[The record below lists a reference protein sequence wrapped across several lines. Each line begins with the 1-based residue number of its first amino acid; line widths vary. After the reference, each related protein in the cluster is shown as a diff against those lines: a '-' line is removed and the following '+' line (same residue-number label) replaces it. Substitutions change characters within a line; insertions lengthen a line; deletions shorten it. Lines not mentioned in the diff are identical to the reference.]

1 MNNKRSSRLKLAYK
15 FYLLLVLPLIAV
27 SSLVTL
33 VTYQSLNSNAA
44 DLAKALTI
52 QGKANRLLPLLLVQ
66 DDSSKA
72 ILIDPDQLGFFS
84 TKKIA
89 AYDEH
94 KALIAEL
101 KTESENNP
109 KYSQMLSRLNFL
121 SNLDETKL
129 RAIDSFILEQL
140 FENPAKARAL
150 YFTDYEPH
158 RLEYEKGIRELTQI
172 GNDLAAAA
180 SVEMTQKNTASL
192 LQVSLAL
199 VLGIVVIATAI
210 TILSKQV
217 ERSENNTKSLLA
229 VLNEG
234 LFFFDKQG
242 FIAHER
248 SESLAKIVP
257 GSDSISNLFEFVK
270 TYSNTTEQNVKT
282 CLQLLWAE
290 DDSDF
295 ISDFDSTISFLPRNL
310 VINQSQT
317 IELDYRPLRNHKN
330 QLEKVVVVAVD
341 ATERL
346 KNEKEAVI
354 QAERVRKIS
363 RVAASIESYQSFLEE
378 AINLFKRADHAI
390 LRRIDDNLLPQIKR
404 DLHTLKG
411 SIGIFEFTSLAAEI
425 HHAETILEDHG
436 IKDPKFRLQ
445 WDRIK
450 DQWRFETN
458 DIETVLRLAG
468 SQEKVQVAK
477 SKLRALT
484 QYAQTKKDN
493 NLELLVTQ
501 CEQIPCQEAFAK
513 YEAYIEKICS
523 NTTNKQVKM
532 VFAQDCAEVSFV
544 EIQRI
549 DGALVH
555 MIRNSIDHGI
565 EDQVKRSEV
574 NKTPVGSIHVG
585 CYRLA
590 SGGLHI
596 VLKDDGQGINGD
608 LLAFKAV
615 KMGQWTEQQS
625 LASTYQEKIELIF
638 VPSLSTKD
646 VVTETSGR
654 GVGMDAVKNLINEL
668 GGSITVYSQLGI
680 GSQFELDLPPLAT
693 GVQASS
699 PRALAAAS

>member
-1 MNNKRSSRLKLAYK
+1 MIKNRTFRLKLAYK
-15 FYLLLVLPLIAV
+15 FYLLLVVPLIAV
-27 SSLVTL
+27 SSLVTW

-72 ILIDPDQLGFFS
+72 ILIDPEQLGFFS

-94 KALIAEL
+94 KTLIAEL
-101 KTESENNP
+101 KAESKTNP
-109 KYSQMLSRLNFL
+109 KYNEMLSRLNFL

-199 VLGIVVIATAI
+199 VLGIIVIATAI

-242 FIAHER
+242 FIASER
-248 SESLAKIVP
+248 SEPLARIIP
-257 GSDSISNLFEFVK
+257 GSESVTNLFEFVK
-270 TYSNTTEQNVKT
+270 TYSSTTEANVKS
-282 CLQLLWAE
+282 CLELLWAE
-290 DDSDF
+290 DDSAF
-295 ISDFDSTISFLPRNL
+295 ISDFDSTITFLPRTL

-346 KNEKEAVI
+346 KNETEAVI

-363 RVAASIESYQSFLEE
+363 RVAASIDSYQSFLEE

-390 LRRIDDNLLPQIKR
+390 LGSSKGDLLPQIKR

-411 SIGIFEFTSLAAEI
+411 SIGTFEFTSLAGEI
-425 HHAETILEDHG
+425 HHAESIIEDYG
-436 IKDPKFRLQ
+436 LSDPKFHLQ

-458 DIETVLRLAG
+458 DIETVLRLEG
-468 SQEKVQVAK
+468 HKEKIQVVK
-477 SKLRALT
+477 SKLLALA
-484 QYAQTKKDN
+484 QYAQGKNDN
-493 NLELLVTQ
+493 TLKLLVTQ
-501 CEQIPCQEAFAK
+501 CEQIPCREAFAK
-513 YEAYIEKICS
+513 YEAYIEKLCKS
-523 NTTNKQVKM
+523 NSDKQVKL
-532 VFAQDCAEVSFV
+532 VFAQDCADVTFE

-565 EDQVKRSEV
+565 EDQAKRSNV
-574 NKTPVGSIHVG
+574 NKPPIGSIHVG
-585 CYRLA
+585 CYRRD

-608 LLAFKAV
+608 LLAFKSI
-615 KMGQWTEQQS
+615 KIGRWTEQQCK
-625 LASTYQEKIELIF
+625 ASTYQEKIELIF
-638 VPSLSTKD
+638 VPNLSTKEA
-646 VVTETSGR
+646 VTETSGR
-654 GVGMDAVKNLINEL
+654 GVGMDAVKSLITDL

-680 GSQFELDLPPLAT
+680 GSQFELDIPPLSHGIQT
-693 GVQASS
+693 PSS
-699 PRALAAAS
+699 HTSAAA